1 MELGVNSSSIKKLFA
16 IVAFSQ
22 VSTLVQAQDSFFIQ
36 HKPTQAKMQ
45 VCSGDNGKP
54 VTSRSGTNTGECVQW
69 ERIPNGEFFHLR
81 SVHADKLIK
90 PDTNENGS
98 PISIQPLAWTGNW
111 TQWSYEDRGDGYGH
125 IVNRA
130 TGKLIFLSG
139 KNRDN
144 ISQQPAAWRGDFT
157 RWRFVSISD
166 IPIPTITPTP
176 LFTETPV
183 SSTPTPS
190 SVPTINPTLQPTPVP
205 PTPTPDSN
213 TPSSEPSSVTIE
225 AEQADLIGGSSVYD
239 DGAASGGQGVAF
251 LDAVG
256 RGVRF
261 NNVPLSDSL
270 IVNYAS
276 QNTGTISVMVNGVD
290 SGDITFDSTGGWGGS
305 YQESRLSVAIPQ
317 GATVAIVNN
326 PGDLAMN
333 IDSVTFIS
341 GSGVTPAPTPTP
353 SATPNPAA
361 TPTPQGCEP
370 VDPAADR
377 GEGYVFGMTKSG
389 LVYHRATDGHEP
401 DFAILGI
408 QGAGAELPET
418 GPYEFTEDTTDRTY
432 LRYEAQVI
440 GVDPQQSYTLE
451 LRLHGI
457 GSSGQCIHDITVKP
471 GEGVTESPC
480 FDDPDG
486 DAPPPPIKPSVD
498 LLVIDADQLQARLVG
513 GTASGKR
520 GFSLY
525 TTSSTCTGSCL
536 DIWPRL
542 TVEDPD
548 KFVGSG
554 GVTGT
559 YDTVP
564 VEVIAQDDCG
574 NDVIQTVYHVTYNGQ
589 PLYFYANDTDS
600 TSTAGSNIPNWDL
613 ATADLIEQMPLID
626 TPFEALP
633 SPMTGGTPGSH
644 GYVFDLDG
652 SSIAVRG
659 GQFWNLLVH
668 PSVYVDGPGEIPT
681 GAIGNN
687 DLQMWCSKNQI
698 QWHMGDLDPVARGQF
713 EGVVPGE
720 CWGDYYYFFRFERK
734 GLINF
739 DPGSRWTYSGLFTTA
754 GDRVDANNFPA
765 SQGRQIS
772 ANWDRPRHPHAHD
785 GSHEGIFGSQHNSD
799 RRGPPFPVSL
809 SSANGI
815 TDLNVGSVIRI
826 EALENGAIQNF
837 VPVYN
842 YNSPTCCGEAF
853 NYGNVIT
860 FEITKI
866 GGSGAQVYSGH
877 INAVAGDGFNSPLG
891 DPRLTLAGAAA
902 TNMVFSD
909 EGSHIQLEKNAVFTQ
924 HVNTATSREVGSFLS
939 GHHDFHGVPRT
950 PINST
955 ALDTVKIG
963 EATCGGCHFR
973 DGRGSIVVDTPKGP
987 LIPPPVFGT
996 GLLTFLERGSAK
1008 LSWDGSNPTIEAQVD
1023 SALVNDHK
1031 IDLDNMPF
1039 EVQRAR
1045 QGIIAYNTF
1054 LSVPNRKPGSID
1066 IPGVAEGQV
1075 LFHQVGCVDCHT
1087 ENQRTSSNAPEWAR
1101 NLILSP
1107 FTDMELHDIGTG
1119 GAFRT
1124 APLWGLG
1131 TNIEMLERNGRDL
1144 LLLHDGRATS
1154 VSQAIEAHSGEAS
1167 SVMNNYNN
1175 LGSEEKGNIVKFIE
1189 TL

>member
-1 MELGVNSSSIKKLFA
+1 MKK
-16 IVAFSQ
+16 FSVTQ
-22 VSTLVQAQDSFFIQ
+22 VLVGICLVSFISAAQAQDLYFIQ
-36 HKPTQAKMQ
+36 HKPTQSKMM
-45 VCSGDNGKP
+45 VCGGEDGQP
-54 VTSRSGTNTGECVQW
+54 VTSRPAANAGPCVQW
-69 ERIPNGEFFHLR
+69 ERMANGDYFHLR
-81 SVHADKLIK
+81 SVDANKLIR
-90 PDTNENGS
+90 PDTSENGS
-98 PISIQPLAWTGNW
+98 PITIQPLAWRGNW
-111 TQWSYEDRGDGYGH
+111 TQWSYEIRDDGFGH
-125 IVNRA
+125 IVNRG
-130 TGKLIFLSG
+130 TGKLIFLSA
-139 KNRDN
+139 KDRDN

-157 RWRFVSISD
+157 RWQFIAVDSTS
-166 IPIPTITPTP
+166 PPAPSVTPTP
-176 LFTETPV
+176 HVITPAPETPE
-183 SSTPTPS
+183 
-190 SVPTINPTLQPTPVP
+190 
-205 PTPTPDSN
+205 PTPTPTAIPSASPSL
-213 TPSSEPSSVTIE
+213 TPTPTPTLTPTSPSTPGPIAIQRE
-225 AEQADLIGGSSVYD
+225 AEDGELLGGASVYD

-261 NNVPLSDSL
+261 TDVPASRSL
-270 IVNYAS
+270 TVSYAS
-276 QNTGTISVMVNGVD
+276 QNTGVISVMVNGNDV
-290 SGDITFDSTGGWGGS
+290 GDLSFSSTGTWGGS
-305 YQESRLSVAIPQ
+305 YQDVSLSVLIPQ
-317 GATVAIVNN
+317 GATLDIINN
-326 PGDLAMN
+326 LGDVAMN
-333 IDSVTFIS
+333 IDVVTFAS
-341 GSGVTPAPTPTP
+341 TGSGPVIPSPSPTPDPIT
-353 SATPNPAA
+353 N
-361 TPTPQGCEP
+361 PTPHGCEP
-370 VDPAADR
+370 IDPAADF
-377 GEGYVFGMTKSG
+377 GEGYVFGMTNSG
-389 LVYHRATDGHEP
+389 LVYHRAMEGHEP

-408 QGAGAELPET
+408 QGAGSELPET
-418 GPYEFTEDTTDRTY
+418 GPYQFTETTTERQY
-432 LRYEAQVI
+432 LRYEAQVNGI
-440 GVDPQQSYTLE
+440 DPARSYDIE
-451 LRLHGI
+451 VRLHGI
-457 GSSGQCIHDITVKP
+457 GSSGQCIHNITVKP
-471 GEGVTESPC
+471 GEGATESPC
-480 FDDPDG
+480 FDDPNG
-486 DAPPPPIKPSVD
+486 DVPPPPIKPSVD

-520 GFSLY
+520 GFALY
-525 TTSSTCTGSCL
+525 TTSNSCTGDCL
-536 DIWPRL
+536 NVWPRL
-542 TVEDPD
+542 LVEDPD
-548 KFVGSG
+548 TFVGSG

-574 NDVIQTVYHVTYNGQ
+574 NDVVQTVYHVTYNGQ

-652 SSIAVRG
+652 SSITVRG

-739 DPGSRWTYSGLFTTA
+739 DPGSRWTYSGLFTTT

-765 SQGRQIS
+765 SQGIQIS

-809 SSANGI
+809 TSANGI
-815 TDLNVGSVIRI
+815 TDLTVGSVIRI

-853 NYGNVIT
+853 NYGNVIS

-866 GGSGAQVYSGH
+866 GSSGAQVYSGH

-924 HVNTATSREVGSFLS
+924 HVNTATSRQVGSFLS

-1008 LSWDGSNPTIEAQVD
+1008 LSWDGSNPTIEVQVD
-1023 SALVNDHK
+1023 SALANDHK
-1031 IDLDNMPF
+1031 IDIDNMPF
-1039 EVQRAR
+1039 EVRRAR

-1054 LSVPNRKPGSID
+1054 FK
-1066 IPGVAEGQV
+1066 
-1075 LFHQVGCVDCHT
+1075 CT
-1087 ENQRTSSNAPEWAR
+1087 ES
-1101 NLILSP
+1101 
-1107 FTDMELHDIGTG
+1107 
-1119 GAFRT
+1119 
-1124 APLWGLG
+1124 
-1131 TNIEMLERNGRDL
+1131 
-1144 LLLHDGRATS
+1144 
-1154 VSQAIEAHSGEAS
+1154 
-1167 SVMNNYNN
+1167 
-1175 LGSEEKGNIVKFIE
+1175 
-1189 TL
+1189 